1 MGTAKIT
8 QTGLTF
14 TVEDVDDEIHSGLSL
29 KEAAE
34 LIDVEEEDILDVIAN
49 GQGGVGYIDID
60 DEEEEELDE
69 DENEEEEE
77 DK

>member
-34 LIDVEEEDILDVIAN
+34 LLDVEEEDVLDVIAN
-49 GQGGVGYIDID
+49 GQGGVGYIDVD
-60 DEEEEELDE
+60 DEEEELNE
-69 DENEEEEE
+69 DEEEEE